1 MNYKGA
7 LFFDIDGTLVD
18 SYHNKGLEE
27 EVLQAIRDAEKN
39 GYYSFVSSG
48 RNLSGLRE
56 FRNIGM
62 KGYVY
67 SDGAGILIE
76 GQESVLQPLPDEAR
90 DWLFKTVLGYKGD
103 MLAASETGFY
113 ATGSQYE
120 MMYGMMEKIAERT
133 GVPAEQ
139 TAAEMGLR
147 RFEDYD
153 PSDPL
158 LEVDVLFDH
167 EDIEKEFVR
176 QLHPGLDYVS
186 TTASYGRDG
195 RTIGEITKKG
205 IDKGSGAREILKLL
219 GHDMKNTYA
228 FGDSMND
235 ASVLNACETGV
246 AMGNAADELKQAADY
261 VTDDISEHGLVNAM
275 RHFGIID

>member
-18 SYHNKGLEE
+18 SHHGKGLEE

-48 RNLSGLRE
+48 RNLTGLRE

-67 SDGAGILIE
+67 SDGAGFMIE
-76 GQESVLQPLPDEAR
+76 GQKSVLQPLPDEAR
-90 DWLFKTVLGYKGD
+90 DWLFETVLGYNGD
-103 MLAASETGFY
+103 MLAASELCFY
-113 ATGSQYE
+113 ATKNQYD
-120 MMYGMMEKIAERT
+120 MMYRMLERNAERT
-133 GVPAEQ
+133 GIPAEE
-139 TAAEMGLR
+139 AAVQMKLHH
-147 RFEDYD
+147 FEEYD

-158 LEVDVLFDH
+158 LEVDIIFDH
-167 EDIEKEFVR
+167 EDIENEFVSILR
-176 QLHPGLDYVS
+176 PDLDYVS

-205 IDKGSGAREILKLL
+205 IDKGYGAKEILKLL

-235 ASVLNACETGV
+235 ASVLNACEFGV
-246 AMGNAADELKQAADY
+246 AMGNSAEELKQAADY
-261 VTDDISEHGLVNAM
+261 VTDDISEHGLVNALK
-275 RHFGIID
+275 HFGIID

>member
-18 SYHNKGLEE
+18 SYHNKGLED
-27 EVLQAIRDAEKN
+27 EVLQAIREAEKN

-56 FRNIGM
+56 YRDIGM

-76 GQESVLQPLPDEAR
+76 GQESVLYPLPEEAR
-90 DWLFKTVLGYKGD
+90 EWLFKTVLGYRGD

-113 ATGSQYE
+113 ATAGQYD

-139 TAAEMGLR
+139 TAAQMGLR

-167 EDIEKEFVR
+167 EDIEKEFIR
-176 QLHPGLDYVS
+176 ILHPDLDYVS

-205 IDKGSGAREILKLL
+205 IDKGFGAREILKLL

-235 ASVLNACETGV
+235 ASVLNACETGI
-246 AMGNAADELKQAADY
+246 AMGNAADELKQAADH